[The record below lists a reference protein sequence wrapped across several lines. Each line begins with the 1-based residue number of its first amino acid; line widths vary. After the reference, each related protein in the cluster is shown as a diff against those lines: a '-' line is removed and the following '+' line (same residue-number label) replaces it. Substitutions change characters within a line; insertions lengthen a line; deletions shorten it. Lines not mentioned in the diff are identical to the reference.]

1 MVFLTWIWIAIKCF
15 LVVAL
20 IAALFDLAGSPVMAA
35 DNPPPE
41 ADGAQA
47 LYDEAKQQGWTIIS
61 MKNDWKRIFAFEP

>member
-20 IAALFDLAGSPVMAA
+20 ITALFDLAASLVMAA

-41 ADGAQA
+41 ADDAQA
-47 LYDEAKQQGWTIIS
+47 LYEEATQRGWTVIS
-61 MKNDWKRIFAFEP
+61 MKNNRKWICAFEP